1 MSKKAYPVWDYP
13 SNTKTNPIPPAK
25 SSQGRSTSNPTVG
38 VPQGQKPKT
47 AQKKPQ
53 KPENTIPTNRQLY
66 REALEAQ
73 AAAPQ
78 YPNTKTSKQSV
89 EKPMSRQGQGN
100 SELLNHKQKET
111 LPQQKQTQP
120 QQKQTLP
127 RQKQTLPQ
135 WNQKRQDVL
144 RKADEGYETAEERH
158 QREIEEAE
166 RRREE
171 REAREAQEEAIRQ
184 HWEEIE
190 QARLKYE
197 KEQQRRERWNGFSEQ
212 FQDILEKGGNALAG
226 EWNSFWNY
234 MTGKDWMQ
242 TRKDFSDYIREEVSD
257 TINFFKDPF
266 ASIGNFFAGEA
277 PSTDSEYLQKM
288 AKKGSVI
295 RDMMSDPMSFLAN
308 YLTGEAAVTD
318 GEELQRAAERGRE
331 NAILNFSRYYIDSL
345 AGGALGAAD
354 SLFGK
359 QENGWL
365 ANSRKELME
374 DARENYDRII
384 NSTPPFL
391 RGQTRSVIASVDLLA
406 DALLSMTGNVPAGLP
421 RATRTFGKAKD
432 EAEKKGY
439 SPGVQTAYAL
449 GKTLREYFQTRTEGY
464 GLNDNDRGFLQAL
477 GDYVS
482 QQKEIIEVIEKIGK
496 NRFPDLLESILML
509 VEPGVDRVLNGTE
522 EPDIKEIPD
531 IFDDIV
537 DGLLDQTEEKVD
549 AWQNEAWETKKTLP
563 EEIWGLPEYDYDGE
577 TERSLL
583 PADRETD
590 TGALWDLPEETENAG
605 NPEENWYTKNEEKRI
620 PPQGP
625 LPPNT
630 TYLAGEFGYEY
641 RTDGQGRLSSWHAQE
656 LHLTERT
663 GRLPY
668 VHNTPGKQPGDHAG
682 HLAGDRFGGSGKLDN
697 LVSQYWLVNLSSYKV
712 LENKWYRAIQAG
724 KTVEVD
730 VEVIYNGDDLRPSEF
745 LIVYYIDGEEQTKRI
760 TNDLLGGLGYEIW

>member
-1 MSKKAYPVWDYP
+1 MSRKAYSVWEYT
-13 SNTKTNPIPPAK
+13 SNTKTNPIPPVK
-25 SSQGRSTSNPTVG
+25 SSRGRSTSNPTVG

-53 KPENTIPTNRQLY
+53 KPENTIPTNRQFY

-89 EKPMSRQGQGN
+89 EKPMSRQEQGN

-120 QQKQTLP
+120 QQRQTQPQQKQTQPQEKQTLP

-135 WNQKRQDVL
+135 WNQKRPDAL
-144 RKADEGYETAEERH
+144 RKADEGYETEEERR
-158 QREIEEAE
+158 QRELEEEE

-171 REAREAQEEAIRQ
+171 REAMEKEAQRMREEAELEYQRYLECMEEQRRQ
-184 HWEEIE
+184 EE
-190 QARLKYE
+190 
-197 KEQQRRERWNGFSEQ
+197 RRERWNGFGEQ
-212 FQDILEKGGNALAG
+212 FQDILEKGGNALEG

-242 TRKDFSDYIREEVSD
+242 TRKDFGDYVREEVSD

-374 DARENYDRII
+374 DARENYDRLI

-391 RGQTRSVIASVDLLA
+391 RGQTRSVIASIDQLA
-406 DALLSMTGNVPAGLP
+406 DALFSMTGNVPAGLP

-432 EAEKKGY
+432 EAEKKG
-439 SPGVQTAYAL
+439 V
-449 GKTLREYFQTRTEGY
+449 FTR
-464 GLNDNDRGFLQAL
+464 
-477 GDYVS
+477 
-482 QQKEIIEVIEKIGK
+482 
-496 NRFPDLLESILML
+496 
-509 VEPGVDRVLNGTE
+509 
-522 EPDIKEIPD
+522 
-531 IFDDIV
+531 
-537 DGLLDQTEEKVD
+537 
-549 AWQNEAWETKKTLP
+549 
-563 EEIWGLPEYDYDGE
+563 
-577 TERSLL
+577 
-583 PADRETD
+583 
-590 TGALWDLPEETENAG
+590 
-605 NPEENWYTKNEEKRI
+605 
-620 PPQGP
+620 
-625 LPPNT
+625 
-630 TYLAGEFGYEY
+630 
-641 RTDGQGRLSSWHAQE
+641 RTDGLCTRKNAPGVLSNPDRRLW
-656 LHLTERT
+656 
-663 GRLPY
+663 P
-668 VHNTPGKQPGDHAG
+668 
-682 HLAGDRFGGSGKLDN
+682 
-697 LVSQYWLVNLSSYKV
+697 
-712 LENKWYRAIQAG
+712 
-724 KTVEVD
+724 
-730 VEVIYNGDDLRPSEF
+730 
-745 LIVYYIDGEEQTKRI
+745 
-760 TNDLLGGLGYEIW
+760 